1 MKNFYII
8 TFFMLGNTC
17 FKKCTVVNILKGL
30 RANSAT
36 LSARYWAVFSKNVG
50 RTLVRFCR

>member
-17 FKKCTVVNILKGL
+17 FKKCTVVKRYSGPQYLDQYLRSDLAQNI
-30 RANSAT
+30 S
-36 LSARYWAVFSKNVG
+36 
-50 RTLVRFCR
+50 